1 MYQFHYGISCALEPQ
16 PQRQPVIIRGEIE
29 HVAAEVRRA
38 GYDAIELFIRDAGL
52 LTGVV
57 AGLPARGKRRGPRL
71 LRHCHRHG
79 V

>member
-38 GYDAIELFIRDAGL
+38 GYDAIELFIRDA
-52 LTGVV
+52 
-57 AGLPARGKRRGPRL
+57 AQYDAARL
-71 LRHCHRHG
+71 LRAARSAQRRTASSRD
-79 V
+79 